1 MRNFFKVKRESTCI
15 MLKTI
20 INGDNSYNKRERMKF
35 DNICI
40 ERLSK
45 IFLSAKGFDCLLFIK
60 DAQTIQ
66 K

>member
-1 MRNFFKVKRESTCI
+1 M
-15 MLKTI
+15 
-20 INGDNSYNKRERMKF
+20 DNSYNKIERMKF

-45 IFLSAKGFDCLLFIK
+45 IFLSAKEFNGLLFIK